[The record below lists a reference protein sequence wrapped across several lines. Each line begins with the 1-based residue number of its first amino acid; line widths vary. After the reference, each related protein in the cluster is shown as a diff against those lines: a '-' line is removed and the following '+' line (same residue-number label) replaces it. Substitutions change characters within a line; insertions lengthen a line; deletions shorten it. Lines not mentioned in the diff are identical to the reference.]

1 MTPHEP
7 VPACHPYASVEE
19 YILGCTDEIWTDRGV
34 GLISSTYYDADVV
47 VHGTFGSER
56 GVQPVLEATVTS
68 VSAYP
73 DEVGRGEDVVWE
85 HRGAGAF
92 VSSHRVFST
101 ATNSGWSTYGPPSH
115 RRISKR
121 ALAHCL
127 VREGRIVEEWVVR
140 DECRLVLDLG
150 LDPADVA
157 AEWAE
162 RRPWSPLELGPLPAD
177 PLREGVSG
185 PRVTGLASDAD
196 CARLVE
202 MVEEVWNN
210 RMFQRLPSY
219 VSRDIVLHTTRGRLL
234 QGHREYS
241 TEILD
246 LLAAF
251 PGARL
256 RVLDVVAHD
265 DGRRGRRVTLVWLLT
280 GKYTGVQRF
289 GAGCGQDVEILG
301 TTQYVLADGQVVEE
315 YRVYDELGLRIQ
327 IAQTSAG
334 HRAAELRRQASRN

>member
-1 MTPHEP
+1 MKPGESA
-7 VPACHPYASVEE
+7 PAYRPYGSVEE
-19 YILGCTDEIWTDRGV
+19 YVLGCTDEIWTDRGI
-34 GLISSTYYDADVV
+34 GLISSTYYAADVV

-56 GVQPVLEATVTS
+56 GVQPVLEGTVTS
-68 VSAYP
+68 ISAYP

-85 HRGAGAF
+85 RRGADAF

-101 ATNSGWSTYGPPSH
+101 ATNAGWSPYGPPTH

-127 VREGRIVEEWVVR
+127 VRDGRIVEEWVVR

-150 LDPADVA
+150 LDPAEVA
-157 AEWAE
+157 ARLAE
-162 RRPWSPLELGPLPAD
+162 RRPWSPLELGSLPED
-177 PLREGVSG
+177 PLRGGVSG
-185 PRVTGLASDAD
+185 PRTTGTGSDTD
-196 CARLVE
+196 CAGLVE
-202 MVEEVWNN
+202 MFEEVWNN
-210 RMFQRLPSY
+210 RMLQRLPSY

-251 PGARL
+251 PGARV
-256 RVLDVVAHD
+256 RVLDVVTHD
-265 DGRRGRRVTLVWLLT
+265 DQRRGRRVSLVWLLT
-280 GKYTGVQRF
+280 GKYTGVERF

-301 TTQYVLADGQVVEE
+301 TTQYVLADGKVTEE

-327 IAQTSAG
+327 IEQTNAE
-334 HRAAELRRQASRN
+334 HRTAALREQAPRA